1 MPGSP
6 ERSASASGGFTLVE
20 VLVALS
26 LLMAVS
32 IGVVSL
38 FTVAIDAGR
47 VARDRTMAVVLA
59 AGKMEQLRSL
69 EWRFELDA
77 AGLPSPRTDLVTDL
91 AVEPAAAGGSGL
103 SESPSGTL
111 DHDTPPYVDYLDRR
125 GRWVG
130 GGGSPPGSA
139 VYVRRWGIHRLP
151 VDPARVIA
159 FEVLVTTIHAARTR
173 TTSGP
178 HTWNG
183 EDVLLTTMVTRS
195 VR

>member
-1 MPGSP
+1 MTGPS
-6 ERSASASGGFTLVE
+6 ERSASAAGFTLIE

-26 LLMAVS
+26 LLVVMS
-32 IGVVSL
+32 LGVVWL

-47 VARDRTMAVVLA
+47 VARDRTIGLVLA

-77 AGLPSPRTDLVTDL
+77 SGLPLPRTDLVTNVSVD
-91 AVEPAAAGGSGL
+91 PMTPGGAGL

-111 DHDTPPYVDYLDRR
+111 DRDTPPYVDYFDRH
-125 GRWVG
+125 GQWAG
-130 GGGSPPGSA
+130 GGGSPPANA
-139 VYVRRWGIHRLP
+139 VYVRRWGVHRLP
-151 VDPARVIA
+151 ADPARVIA
-159 FEVLVTTIHAARTR
+159 FEVLVTTIRAAHTR
-173 TTSGP
+173 TAPGP
-178 HTWNG
+178 FAWNG

>member
-1 MPGSP
+1 MARLL
-6 ERSASASGGFTLVE
+6 ERVQPDTGFTLVE

-26 LLMAVS
+26 LLLVISVGVVWLFVVS
-32 IGVVSL
+32 IDG
-38 FTVAIDAGR
+38 GR
-47 VARDRTMAVVLA
+47 IARDRTIAAIAA

-77 AGLPSPRTDLVTDL
+77 SGLPTPRTDLVTDVSL
-91 AVEPAAAGGSGL
+91 DPIAAGGPGL
-103 SESPSGTL
+103 ADSPPGTL
-111 DHDTPPYVDYLDRR
+111 DADLPPYVDYLDRR

-130 GGGSPPGSA
+130 NGGSPPGSA
-139 VYVRRWGIHRLP
+139 AYVRRWGIHRLP

-159 FEVLVTTIHAARTR
+159 LEVLVTTISRARTR
-173 TTSGP
+173 ASSTSSE
-178 HTWNG
+178 WNG

>member
-1 MPGSP
+1 MVGPSA
-6 ERSASASGGFTLVE
+6 RSASAAGFTLIE

-26 LLMAVS
+26 LLMVMLL
-32 IGVVSL
+32 GVVCL
-38 FTVAIDAGR
+38 FSVAIDAGR
-47 VARDRTMAVVLA
+47 VARDRTIGLVLA

-77 AGLPSPRTDLVTDL
+77 SGLPSPRTDLVTD
-91 AVEPAAAGGSGL
+91 VSVDPMRPGGTGL

-111 DHDTPPYVDYLDRR
+111 DRDTPPYVDYFDRH
-125 GRWVG
+125 GQWAG

-139 VYVRRWGIHRLP
+139 AYVRRWSIHRLP
-151 VDPARVIA
+151 ADPARVIA
-159 FEVLVTTIHAARTR
+159 FEVLVTTMRSARSR
-173 TTSGP
+173 TPSIP
-178 HTWNG
+178 LAWNG